1 MFDRLQ
7 GNAGVLSTEDIDKDY
22 GQLLAGD
29 EGFQLGFKVMRGTL
43 SCIVLTL

>member
-22 GQLLAGD
+22 GHCLRETRD
-29 EGFQLGFKVMRGTL
+29 SSSDSK
-43 SCIVLTL
+43 